1 MPCRG
6 KPVAS
11 PWKKRRAGAWAIRR
25 CATGATAAMAPSQ
38 VVLRSSR
45 RSTRLYALSAVTGR
59 RSLERRVSL
68 TAADATT
75 GVVQCHYVYSDEVV
89 TTRNRAL
96 DAAVE
101 LLGTEGLRALTH
113 ARVDA
118 RAGLPRGSTSNHFR
132 TRRALLS
139 GVVDHVA
146 AVQSQEASGALEV
159 ATAGDLVDALC
170 ALLER
175 ATGPERTLTAARFAL
190 FVEAGHD
197 PDLREPLAR
206 GRAAVEAP

>member
-1 MPCRG
+1 M
-6 KPVAS
+6 
-11 PWKKRRAGAWAIRR
+11 
-25 CATGATAAMAPSQ
+25 
-38 VVLRSSR
+38 
-45 RSTRLYALSAVTGR
+45 
-59 RSLERRVSL
+59 
-68 TAADATT
+68 
-75 GVVQCHYVYSDEVV
+75 QCHYVYSDEVV

-206 GRAAVEAP
+206 GRAAVEAPLLLALARLGVRDPRAATAVVVPCLQGLLLRNISRLDDADPRPVVSRVVQAVLD